1 MQKRSLYAI
10 LISKDVLA
18 AYKGREGMFM
28 SENLM
33 LYKYFVAAAEE
44 RSITSAAK
52 KLYVSQ
58 PAVSAG
64 IARLEDYLGT
74 ALFFRTNKGIAL
86 TAEGALLLDYIKK
99 AFSFIEAG
107 EDKLRELSG
116 LREGVMRIGASD
128 MTLKFVLFDYI
139 KTFKSEH
146 PGVRLIISNNPTP
159 KTLAELRSGE
169 IDICAISSPVP
180 PSEDLEVIPVR
191 SIRDIFV
198 CAPGYP
204 VRDTLTLEEL
214 SAERL
219 IMLDR
224 ETSTRRYIDDML
236 SGGGRARI
244 TPDIELATSDLL
256 IESAIR
262 GFGISAVVE
271 DFARE
276 YIERGEL
283 REVKIE
289 EEIPERELMIVYL
302 RGIQL
307 SAAAKE
313 FIRIV
318 TDKKSTK

>member
-1 MQKRSLYAI
+1 MTQRRSDDC
-10 LISKDVLA
+10 KQ
-18 AYKGREGMFM
+18 REMSIM

-86 TAEGALLLDYIKK
+86 TAEGTLLLDYIKK
-99 AFSFIEAG
+99 AFAFIEAG

-139 KTFKSEH
+139 KMFKREH

-159 KTLAELRSGE
+159 KTLSELRSGE
-169 IDICAISSPVP
+169 IDICAVSSPVQA
-180 PSEDLEVIPVR
+180 SEDLEVIPVK

-198 CAPGYP
+198 CAPSYP
-204 VRDTLTLEEL
+204 VSEELTLEEL
-214 SAERL
+214 SAEKE
-219 IMLDR
+219 IM
-224 ETSTRRYIDDML
+224 
-236 SGGGRARI
+236 AKI
-244 TPDIELATSDLL
+244 TGKQA
-256 IESAIR
+256 
-262 GFGISAVVE
+262 
-271 DFARE
+271 
-276 YIERGEL
+276 
-283 REVKIE
+283 
-289 EEIPERELMIVYL
+289 
-302 RGIQL
+302 
-307 SAAAKE
+307 
-313 FIRIV
+313 
-318 TDKKSTK
+318 